1 MADTSLTTISYEEFN
16 NGIVDMLGTEDITI
30 NTELY
35 IVSDDTVTAI
45 PASTS
50 SAVAAKRLGWAV
62 RPYTHG
68 TDNVVGV
75 QSKYNRRTHRTV
87 ATGATVAAG
96 DFVMFDLTAPTT
108 IRPWEQGLDYESQ
121 KIGIALVGAVP
132 AGTAEI
138 AEE

>member
-1 MADTSLTTISYEEFN
+1 MANTSQVTISYEEFN
-16 NGIVDMLGTEDITI
+16 NGIVDMLGTEDISI
-30 NTELY
+30 NQELY
-35 IVSDDTVTAI
+35 IVDDDTVTAL

-50 SAVAAKRLGWAV
+50 SAVTAKRLGWAV
-62 RPYTHG
+62 RPYTYG

-75 QSKYNRRTHRTV
+75 QSRYNRRCYRTV
-87 ATGATVAAG
+87 ATGGTVTAG
-96 DFVMFDLTAPTT
+96 DFVMFDLTDPTT
-108 IRPWEQGLDYESQ
+108 IVPWEQGQDYESQ